1 MPGGVVVNCRHMEP
15 HQNSTTPDAVA
26 VAPTFATVSRD
37 PAPVAVPTPPPVT
50 ATVPRHLFTLTVD
63 QVAAELFHQGF
74 ARDDRTIQRW
84 CKAGK
89 LRAIIDEVHGDRY
102 LIDPASLRDML
113 TMLVTE
119 RDSRAARPFLSSR
132 PFESAATSSRP
143 VFDNNPTHENFSQGS
158 KPDTRPGEDPAQ
170 PRHDASES
178 DEVATLKRRIDE
190 LEKDKMMLTVDKQ
203 VREQMVDYLKEQ
215 FGSMLDQALD
225 RSQEVGQLRAEN
237 VQLRAQL
244 PPPKPKPE
252 WGEGDN
258 HRFTPQHVRAYSGTS
273 GHPFRRIRPPVT
285 RCHEAA
291 FFGYQV

>member
-1 MPGGVVVNCRHMEP
+1 
-15 HQNSTTPDAVA
+15 
-26 VAPTFATVSRD
+26 
-37 PAPVAVPTPPPVT
+37 
-50 ATVPRHLFTLTVD
+50 VPRNLFTLTVD

-89 LRAIIDEVHGDRY
+89 LRAITDEVHGDRY

-113 TMLVTE
+113 TTLVTE
-119 RDSRAARPFLSSR
+119 RDSRTARPFLSSR
-132 PFESAATSSRP
+132 PFETAATSSRP
-143 VFDNNPTHENFSQGS
+143 ALDSNPTQANFSQGS
-158 KPDTRPGEDPAQ
+158 KPDMRPDADPAQ
-170 PRHDASES
+170 RRHDASES

-237 VQLRAQL
+237 LQLRAQL
-244 PPPKPKPE
+244 PPPRPKAE
-252 WGEGDN
+252 WGEGEN
-258 HRFTPQHVRAYSGTS
+258 HRFTPQHLRPQQPEPVHT
-273 GHPFRRIRPPVT
+273 RPPWDTSSEV
-285 RCHEAA
+285 
-291 FFGYQV
+291 